1 MEDVLEYTKLH
12 PGKNAEWKIMEAF
25 MGKKIPQEMRDQV
38 KRNPYPSFTP
48 EAQAERMWRESR
60 RY

>member
-1 MEDVLEYTKLH
+1 MEDVLQYTKLH

-38 KRNPYPSFTP
+38 KRNACIHPSP
-48 EAQAERMWRESR
+48 RNSSRKNVERK
-60 RY
+60 